1 LYSWSNIVRIIKSRR
16 TTNAEYKSE
25 NLKRRDHHFGDLG
38 TDIKTDL
45 KEVGFE
51 G

>member
-1 LYSWSNIVRIIKSRR
+1 MKNREFRSQ
-16 TTNAEYKSE
+16 
-25 NLKRRDHHFGDLG
+25 NLKGRDHHFGDLD